1 MFVISRNT
9 AFTYKDKR
17 VDTKQMGR
25 DLGVRYVLEGSLQ
38 RAGKQVRIKY
48 AADRYRNR
56 GALLGRAVRPQCW
69 VTCSI
74 AKRDHRADRLRATI
88 AAVHRRIPSSNQQ
101 SRRNGLHFAQP
112 RVVNNP
118 ISRENYDK
126 AEGYFEKALAL
137 DPHSV
142 DAVAGKTK
150 NE

>member
-1 MFVISRNT
+1 M
-9 AFTYKDKR
+9 
-17 VDTKQMGR
+17 
-25 DLGVRYVLEGSLQ
+25 L
-38 RAGKQVRIKY
+38 
-48 AADRYRNR
+48 
-56 GALLGRAVRPQCW
+56 

-74 AKRDHRADRLRATI
+74 AERDHRADRLRATI

-101 SRRNGLHFAQP
+101 SQRNGLHFAQP
-112 RVVNNP
+112 RVMNNP